1 MSNSTR
7 STRERLRELALE
19 ISLLAAEQEEDRV
32 PAFTR
37 NSKISE
43 EEYHDTWW
51 LREATKLRDSRR
63 LREKY
68 FSVYFFGEFAWNMLI
83 DLFIED
89 IRGRRVSITSACIAS
104 GGPPTTALRWITLM
118 HGDGLVE
125 RQASASDRRRT
136 WVSLT
141 PKGSSLIK
149 KYIFALNGL
158 TTAKSPELMLIHGGE
173 AGD

>member
-19 ISLLAAEQEEDRV
+19 ISLLAAEQEDDSV
-32 PAFTR
+32 PAFVR
-37 NSKISE
+37 KSKTGG
-43 EEYHDTWW
+43 EEYHETWW
-51 LREATKLRDSRR
+51 LREATKLRDFRR

-68 FSVYFFGEFAWNMLI
+68 FPAYFFGEFAWNMLI
-83 DLFIED
+83 DLFIEE

-104 GGPPTTALRWITLM
+104 GGPTTTALRWITLM
-118 HGDGLVE
+118 HGDGMVE
-125 RQASASDRRRT
+125 RQDSVIDRRRT
-136 WVSLT
+136 WLLLT

-149 KYIFALNGL
+149 KYILALNGL
-158 TTAKSPELMLIHGGE
+158 ATVKSPELMLIHGGE